1 MRVQFRE
8 AEYRI
13 LKSTFMG
20 KTILF
25 ADHGQD
31 WTDERIVRAYHAQH
45 QVERTLVVQKMLAT
59 SASVPPSIGPARS
72 CAYILYPAL
81 KRSKRPVVQTR
92 LSKMNDRQKELA
104 SVLGLDRFLHN

>member
-1 MRVQFRE
+1 LRVQFRE

-45 QVERTLVVQKMLAT
+45 QVERTLVV
-59 SASVPPSIGPARS
+59 
-72 CAYILYPAL
+72 
-81 KRSKRPVVQTR
+81 
-92 LSKMNDRQKELA
+92 
-104 SVLGLDRFLHN
+104 